1 MNRKSGVIAIATAAV
16 VLLFI
21 GFIFIASIG
30 EAQSCYQTPTNVAGQ
45 PVSQTEKDIK
55 KSLGN
60 QDISLFDTFLHK
72 FSQSDQAEQRKY
84 AALIVTIGV
93 QRPDK
98 PTDLDIAIALAT
110 AIQESKLKNLNYGDL
125 DSLGLFQQRVSM
137 KSYGTAAEIMDPSHA
152 INVFYDQLHGVAQ
165 RDSMTMMN
173 VAIKV
178 QRPSRKAYESSW
190 KWDDL
195 AKSIVSLYKTSATN
209 PNDTN
214 IINMCVQNAGVST
227 AAGGE
232 VHLPLDP
239 GYHVSDGFADPR
251 PSLSIGSKPHIGID
265 MVYGSDTL
273 GKTVYAAF
281 SGVVIQSG
289 YGGGCNASNNN
300 PVMILTKEG
309 FEIGYLHMNGQQILV
324 QKGDA
329 VVAGQKIGS
338 IGSCGQSTGPHLH
351 FEVTPANDHDSWLS
365 SVRSVI
371 KYGSTWLDPEGV
383 MAHYSVKLLP

>member
-1 MNRKSGVIAIATAAV
+1 MRWLGWVGGILCIAVLMFASILFFASGESQTAAACTPSVTAIEEGSVTVGSGPASDAYFAHFGSDIVAEKKANAALIIQSSRKEGLTDYSTSVVIATA
-16 VLLFI
+16 L
-21 GFIFIASIG
+21 
-30 EAQSCYQTPTNVAGQ
+30 
-45 PVSQTEKDIK
+45 
-55 KSLGN
+55 
-60 QDISLFDTFLHK
+60 
-72 FSQSDQAEQRKY
+72 
-84 AALIVTIGV
+84 
-93 QRPDK
+93 
-98 PTDLDIAIALAT
+98 
-110 AIQESKLKNLNYGDL
+110 QESGLLNLPNGDR
-125 DSLGLFQQRVSM
+125 DSRGLFQQRPSV
-137 KSYGTAAEIMDPSHA
+137 KIWGTAQEIMDPPHA
-152 INVFYDQLHGVAQ
+152 TKAFIDYMKAHVPN
-165 RDSMTMMN
+165 RDSMSLID
-173 VAIKV
+173 VAIAV
-178 QRPSRKAYESSW
+178 QNPSRSAYHKSWVWNDVAAEIVKGASSES
-190 KWDDL
+190 
-195 AKSIVSLYKTSATN
+195 
-209 PNDTN
+209 
-214 IINMCVQNAGVST
+214 C
-227 AAGGE
+227 AGGE
-232 VHLPLDP
+232 AHLPLDP

-383 MAHYSVKLLP
+383 MAHYGVKLLP